1 VQLLVQPRST
11 CHHQHLHYP
20 RCYYLTAASLYA
32 KHAYHTPL
40 PPPPPPGSLERQ
52 VGARLCGVIAALS
65 RSLEEAEG
73 SGSDDDEEEER
84 QAAQQHLL
92 QVGCCFL
99 RPWVW
104 AA

>member
-1 VQLLVQPRST
+1 M
-11 CHHQHLHYP
+11 
-20 RCYYLTAASLYA
+20 
-32 KHAYHTPL
+32 
-40 PPPPPPGSLERQ
+40 
-52 VGARLCGVIAALS
+52 GARLCGVIAALS